1 MNPDVKDRWNNLHD
15 TSNKEPNK
23 QKKKNALINA
33 VVPRDKT
40 AKVGGTVITG
50 MTVQI
55 QKTIASLTTK
65 YDETWSEGQPVVV
78 LKAQLGKELYQE
90 GLDAGEIEE
99 KLVNGKRMA
108 YFMKDCLTD
117 TQESILLISSL
128 LVLSV
133 LWLVILF
140 FAS

>member
-1 MNPDVKDRWNNLHD
+1 
-15 TSNKEPNK
+15 
-23 QKKKNALINA
+23 
-33 VVPRDKT
+33 
-40 AKVGGTVITG
+40 